1 MHDTPPSLPALFPFA
16 AVAGQPQ
23 LLQALLLAAID
34 PQLGGVLIEGPRGT
48 AKSTAA
54 RALAELIEGAPFV
67 TLPLGASLE
76 HLAGTLDL
84 EQAMAGNA
92 VRFAPGLLARAHGG
106 VLYVDEINLLPDAL
120 VDVLLDA
127 AASGI
132 NVVERDGISHRHAA
146 RFVLVGTMN
155 PEEGQLR
162 PQLLDRLGLCVRLA
176 NVVEPA
182 ERQAIVR
189 SRLAF
194 DMDPQAF
201 RARFADAQAD
211 LAQRLR
217 AARERIAQP
226 GALPWPDAV
235 LADVGERCIAARV
248 DGLRADI
255 VMLRAARAL
264 AAWEGASAVESRHV
278 APVAE
283 LVLAHRRHAD
293 AQAPGSPLPAPG
305 PHPGT
310 PPGTQQGPQA
320 GPGGGQGRG
329 AQGEGPADAGA
340 GAPPESA
347 TTAGPANGGACL
359 PDGATDWGALPPE
372 PVGTQAFKP
381 MRPLVP
387 RGGQDA
393 APKKA

>member
-1 MHDTPPSLPALFPFA
+1 MQDATPSLPALFPFA

-23 LLQALLLAAID
+23 LRQALLLAAID

-127 AASGI
+127 AASGV

-194 DMDPQAF
+194 DMDPEGF

-211 LAQRLR
+211 LSQRLR

-264 AAWEGASAVESRHV
+264 AAWEGASAVEACHV

-283 LVLAHRRHAD
+283 LVLAHRRHVD
-293 AQAPGSPLPAPG
+293 AGAPPPPLPAPG
-305 PHPGT
+305 PSAEK
-310 PPGTQQGPQA
+310 PPGTQREGRPSESA
-320 GPGGGQGRG
+320 TPGDGSEGD
-329 AQGEGPADAGA
+329 GPAD
-340 GAPPESA
+340 S
-347 TTAGPANGGACL
+347 GGAL
-359 PDGATDWGALPPE
+359 STGAADWGALPPE

-381 MRPLVP
+381 VRPLVP
-387 RGGQDA
+387 RGGQDS

>member
-1 MHDTPPSLPALFPFA
+1 MYDATTPSLPALFPFA

-23 LLQALLLAAID
+23 LCQALLLAAID

-120 VDVLLDA
+120 VDALLDA

-176 NVVEPA
+176 NVVEPS

-194 DMDPQAF
+194 DMDPEGF
-201 RARFADAQAD
+201 RARFADVQAD

-217 AARERIAQP
+217 MARERIAHP

-235 LADVGERCIAARV
+235 MADVGQRCIAARV

-264 AAWEGASAVESRHV
+264 AAWEGASAVQASHV
-278 APVAE
+278 AQVAE

-293 AQAPGSPLPAPG
+293 GEAPPAPMQK
-305 PHPGT
+305 
-310 PPGTQQGPQA
+310 PPIPSNPQQPDRQSES
-320 GPGGGQGRG
+320 PGQGDG
-329 AQGEGPADAGA
+329 KSDDPADAGSSA
-340 GAPPESA
+340 RTDSAMATAPS
-347 TTAGPANGGACL
+347 PANGVGVPPSA
-359 PDGATDWGALPPE
+359 GSTDWGALPPE

-381 MRPLVP
+381 VRPLVP
-387 RGGQDA
+387 RGGQDT

>member
-1 MHDTPPSLPALFPFA
+1 MQDATPSLPALFPFA

-23 LLQALLLAAID
+23 LRQALLLAAID

-127 AASGI
+127 AASGV

-194 DMDPQAF
+194 DMDPEGF

-264 AAWEGASAVESRHV
+264 AAWEGASAVEARHV

-293 AQAPGSPLPAPG
+293 AGAPPPPLPAPG
-305 PHPGT
+305 PSAEK
-310 PPGTQQGPQA
+310 PPGTQREGRPSESA
-320 GPGGGQGRG
+320 TPGDGRSEG
-329 AQGEGPADAGA
+329 DGPAD
-340 GAPPESA
+340 S
-347 TTAGPANGGACL
+347 GGAL
-359 PDGATDWGALPPE
+359 STGAADWGALPPE

-381 MRPLVP
+381 VRPLVP
-387 RGGQDA
+387 RGGQDS